1 MDHFNYRGDALFAED
16 VALSAIAETV
26 GTPFYCYSRATLM
39 RHAQVFSESLAAVKP
54 LVCFAVKS
62 NSNIA
67 VLTTLAECGLGADV
81 VSEGELRRALAAGI
95 PASKIVF
102 SGVGKTRAEMAFALQ
117 AKILQFNV
125 ESDRELH
132 TLNAVAQS
140 LNLRAPIA
148 LRVNPDVDA
157 QTHAKIST
165 GKKDNKFGID
175 IDVAPEL
182 YALAHSMAHI
192 EVRGVSVHIGSQLTS
207 LAPFRA
213 AYARVR
219 TLVEQLRRDGIDIRS
234 IDLGGGLGV
243 PYASGDAPPP
253 PEAYGALVSEMFGD
267 FGAEFIFEPGRLIC
281 GNAGVLVT
289 QVLYVKHAAK
299 TYVVVDAG
307 MNDLMRPALYDAV
320 HAIAPLQKTD
330 AAKAVLS
337 VVGPVCESTDVF
349 VKDVMMPLPAEGELL
364 AFRTAG
370 AYGASLSNSYNSRL
384 LVPEVMVHG
393 EQFAV
398 IRPRPTYEDMLAAET
413 VPDWGFL
420 TRG

>member
-1 MDHFNYRGDALFAED
+1 MDHFAYQGDALYAED
-16 VALSAIAETV
+16 VALSDIAKKV
-26 GTPFYCYSRATLM
+26 GTPFYCYSHATLV
-39 RHAQVFSESLAAVKP
+39 RHAQVFTESLARVKP

-67 VLTTLAECGLGADV
+67 VLSVLAKQGLGADV
-81 VSEGELRRALAAGI
+81 VSEGELRRALAAAI

-102 SGVGKTRAEMAFALQ
+102 SGVGKTRAEMEFALK

-125 ESDRELH
+125 ESDRELLL
-132 TLNAVAQS
+132 LNEVAGA
-140 LNLRAPIA
+140 LKVKAPIA

-182 YALAHSMAHI
+182 YALAHSMPNI
-192 EVRGVSVHIGSQLTS
+192 LVQGVSVHIGSQLTS

-219 TLVEQLRRDGIDIRS
+219 TLVESLRASGIAIRT

-243 PYASGDAPPP
+243 PYASDDTPPP
-253 PEAYGALVSEMFGD
+253 LPEEYGALVSEMFGD
-267 FGAEFIFEPGRLIC
+267 FGAEFIFEPGRLIS
-281 GNAGVLVT
+281 GNAGILVT
-289 QVLYVKHAAK
+289 EVLYVKHAAK

-320 HAIAPLQKTD
+320 HAIAPLKKST
-330 AAKAVLS
+330 AHKAVLS

-349 VKDVMMPLPAEGELL
+349 VKDVMMPLPAEGDLL

-370 AYGASLSNSYNSRL
+370 AYGASLSNTYNSRL
-384 LVPEVMVHG
+384 LVPEVMVKG
-393 EQFAV
+393 NTFSV
-398 IRPRPTYEDMLAAET
+398 IRPRPDYEAMLAAEA
-413 VPDWGFL
+413 VPEWV
-420 TRG
+420 